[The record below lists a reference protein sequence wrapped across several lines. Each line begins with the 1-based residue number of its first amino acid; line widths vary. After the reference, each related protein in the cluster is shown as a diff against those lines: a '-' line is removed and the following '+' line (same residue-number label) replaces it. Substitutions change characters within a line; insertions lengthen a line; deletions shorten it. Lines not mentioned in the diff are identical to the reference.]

1 VGNLKGTTIFR
12 GESNDERYPAFSLL
26 SGTAGVLSVAF
37 CVVVSNGGRERYTV
51 GGVMKVRPRIAL
63 VVSALA
69 LFAACSSR
77 QAATPAAP
85 SSTPT
90 PSSTP
95 AATGSATI
103 AGTVVGM
110 STLSGWSARGANM
123 TVTVVGSAS
132 SAGVDGNGHFT
143 LVNVPAG
150 HADLH
155 FMGNG
160 ADAHLM
166 LDGIASNQTLTISV
180 RVSGSAATIEDDHQ
194 GPSPGP
200 NPEVQLEGL
209 VTALGASSLTVSGRI
224 VNVTAATVIVHGE
237 TTIPFSSIHVGDRV
251 HVKGTPASATA
262 PDGPVNATKIEV
274 QNPAG
279 KNPDDNDDDD
289 DEKNEVELKGTIAP
303 GSLGGSCAT
312 NSLTFKVG
320 STAVIS
326 NAATQFKDTPCAALA
341 AGDPVEVK
349 GTRQANATVLAS
361 RIEKKH

>member
-1 VGNLKGTTIFR
+1 MRIGPRL
-12 GESNDERYPAFSLL
+12 AFVVFTL
-26 SGTAGVLSVAF
+26 AF
-37 CVVVSNGGRERYTV
+37 
-51 GGVMKVRPRIAL
+51 L
-63 VVSALA
+63 
-69 LFAACSSR
+69 AACSSR

-85 SSTPT
+85 SNTPIAS
-90 PSSTP
+90 PAP

-110 STLSGWSARGANM
+110 STASGWSVRGANM
-123 TVTVVGSAS
+123 TVSVVGSAS

-150 HADLH
+150 RADLH

-166 LDGIASNQTLTISV
+166 LEGIASNQTLTISV
-180 RVSGSAATIEDDHQ
+180 RVSGSSATIEDDHH
-194 GPSPGP
+194 GPIPGP

-209 VTALGASSLTVSGRI
+209 VTVLGASSLTVSGRI
-224 VNVTAATVIVHGE
+224 VNITAATVIVHGE
-237 TTIPFSSIHVGDRV
+237 TTIPFSSIHVGDRL

-262 PDGPVNATKIEV
+262 PDGPINATKIEV

-279 KNPDDNDDDD
+279 KNPDDNDD

-326 NAATQFKDTPCAALA
+326 NAATQFKDTSCAALT
-341 AGDPVEVK
+341 AGDSVEVK
-349 GTRQANATVLAS
+349 GTRQANASVLAS